1 MVGTLGELRRFKG
14 WMLNAHGFGLFDRNE
29 PPTLIPN
36 ESRDLGIADR
46 SRAEDSIDLSLLKSK
61 VRVLVTITDG
71 REVFFRE
78 SKVLG
83 NL

>member
-1 MVGTLGELRRFKG
+1 
-14 WMLNAHGFGLFDRNE
+14 MLNAHGFGLFDRNE
-29 PPTLIPN
+29 PSTLIPN
-36 ESRDLGIADR
+36 EGRNLGIADR

-61 VRVLVTITDG
+61 VRVLVIITDE

>member
-1 MVGTLGELRRFKG
+1 MRVAIWALPI
-14 WMLNAHGFGLFDRNE
+14 AH
-29 PPTLIPN
+29 
-36 ESRDLGIADR
+36 
-46 SRAEDSIDLSLLKSK
+46 AEDSIDLSLLKSK
-61 VRVLVTITDG
+61 VRVLVTITDE